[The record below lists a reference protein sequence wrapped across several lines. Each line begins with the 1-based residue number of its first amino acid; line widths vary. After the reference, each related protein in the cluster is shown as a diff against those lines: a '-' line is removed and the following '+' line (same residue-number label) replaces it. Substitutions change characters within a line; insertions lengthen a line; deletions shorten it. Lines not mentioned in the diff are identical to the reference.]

1 MVTLIQPSGAQVVQ
15 VTGIEVKQRTDGVE
29 VILIKNWYGE
39 VAATHT
45 SEQIKN
51 WYGEVA
57 DAYNKTRPRYPQEL
71 IYRAVEVA
79 QLPADAII
87 LEVGCGPGIATVP
100 FAQLG
105 FSIICLEPSQNA
117 YQIAKQNCASYPS
130 VEITNTTF
138 EEWKLET
145 ERFHAVLAANAWH
158 WVPPEIGYLKAAAAL
173 QENGFLI
180 LLWNMTPQPSYEVYQ
195 ALNEVYQ
202 LQAPSLVRYEDR
214 LTQER
219 ILSGI
224 GQNVIDSGQFKNLV
238 SEQLACEI
246 TYTIDDYLT
255 LLSTLSPYMM
265 LEPQRRNALFEGLQ
279 EVLEGSCLR
288 SIQVSYLSAF
298 QIAQKV

>member
-1 MVTLIQPSGAQVVQ
+1 MKDS
-15 VTGIEVKQRTDGVE
+15 ER
-29 VILIKNWYGE
+29 IKNWYSE

-51 WYGEVA
+51 WYGKVA

-79 QLPADAII
+79 QLPSDAII

-105 FSIICLEPSQNA
+105 FSIICLEPSQDA
-117 YQIAKQNCASYPS
+117 YQLAQQNCASYPC
-130 VEITNTTF
+130 VEIKNTLF

-145 ERFHAVLAANAWH
+145 ERFNAVLAANAWH
-158 WVPPEIGYLKAAAAL
+158 WVPHEVGYPKAAATL
-173 QENGFLI
+173 QENGSLI
-180 LLWNMTPQPSYEVYQ
+180 LLWNMTPQPPYEVYQ

-202 LQAPSLVRYEDR
+202 LQAPSLARYEHR
-214 LTQER
+214 QTQEQ
-219 ILSGI
+219 ILRGI
-224 GQNVIDSGQFKNLV
+224 EQNVIDSGQFKNLV

-246 TYTIDDYLT
+246 TYSIDDYLT

-265 LEPQRRNALFEGLQ
+265 LEPQKRNALFEGLQ
-279 EVLEGSCLR
+279 EVLERSCLR